1 MKKRVFKIISLFVAP
16 ILILALCACLS
27 IKDVPDC
34 IYTENEMQVLGTL
47 KDVSPLT
54 DIKYKD
60 SKIKL
65 NFLGFLPIKS
75 ISLKKMADI
84 EVIPGGNSIGIKL
97 SSEGVLVVGHSN
109 VKVNEE
115 IKESPAKAAG
125 IEIGDIITE
134 IDGKKVETSKEL
146 IQNVRK
152 CESGKVK
159 LHIIR
164 EGKEIEKDVQLIN
177 ENDDGYK
184 IGLWVRDSTAGVGT
198 ITFYDERSGKFGALG
213 HPVTD
218 GETNEPFS
226 IKEGDL
232 LKSSIISVRKGEKG
246 SPGEL
251 RGIFQDEES
260 PIGKIEKNT
269 QCGIFGE
276 TNKNVCS
283 YVENKPMHVAS
294 RNEISLGKASILTTI
309 DEEGPKEYEIE
320 IVKLFQQDEPGPKS
334 MIIKITD
341 ENLLS
346 KTGGIV
352 QGMSGSPII
361 QNGKVIGAVT
371 HVLINKPDVGYGIYI
386 DWMLQDIGIIN

>member
-1 MKKRVFKIISLFVAP
+1 M
-16 ILILALCACLS
+16 
-27 IKDVPDC
+27 
-34 IYTENEMQVLGTL
+34 
-47 KDVSPLT
+47 
-54 DIKYKD
+54 
-60 SKIKL
+60 
-65 NFLGFLPIKS
+65 
-75 ISLKKMADI
+75 
-84 EVIPGGNSIGIKL
+84 
-97 SSEGVLVVGHSN
+97 
-109 VKVNEE
+109 KVNNE
-115 IKESPAKAAG
+115 IKESPAKSAG
-125 IEIGDIITE
+125 IEVGDIILK
-134 IDGKKVETSKEL
+134 INGNKVETSKEL
-146 IQNVRK
+146 IENVK
-152 CESGKVK
+152 SSESNLVK
-159 LHIIR
+159 LSIVR
-164 EGKEIEKDVQLIN
+164 ESKEIEKEVELID
-177 ENDDGYK
+177 EKDDGYK

-198 ITFYDERSGKFGALG
+198 MTFYDEKTGKFGALG

-218 GETNEPFS
+218 GETNEPFA

-246 SPGEL
+246 TPGEL

-276 TNKNVCS
+276 GNKNACN
-283 YVENKPMHVAS
+283 YIEHKPMHVAS
-294 RNEISLGKASILTTI
+294 RDEIVLGKASILTTI

-320 IVKLFQQDEPGPKS
+320 IVKLFQQEEPGPKS

-361 QNGKVIGAVT
+361 QNGKIIGAVT

-386 DWMLQDIGIIN
+386 DWMLEDGGIMN